1 MTNPAVNIP
10 TVCDTCLSPSRLGET
25 SKSLKLPPI
34 GIVQQLDMAETS
46 GKKSP
51 KSLSGIRTNPRMM
64 NSMLPT
70 LREGAANRSNDSEV
84 FKEGGSG
91 EELTFADRNGFD
103 DNSFDSLL
111 SPSKAADLFSG
122 DDLEVSSDEGDEL
135 DSRLIKIKPKI
146 KVRGRNRSSGDV
158 LGKRY
163 VLKERKLSLQTESKH
178 LSTKMSQ
185 TRIFSLPSPP
195 SQAVFHV
202 SSSRLPFLP
211 EQFPIMAPPT
221 PFRTR
226 TRINQPTKVFY
237 FPNLVKEVNTKQEK
251 IEDAIKVGVTDEA
264 QCKGSRKLESC
275 QSVTQLT
282 WDSTFEAIKTLETSM
297 KMEVTPVPKRRLRES
312 LEEASWVSPSE
323 SVVSES
329 TELNKGQLIIIPHPS
344 VNTTK

>member
-1 MTNPAVNIP
+1 MTKAALGMTNPAVNFP

-122 DDLEVSSDEGDEL
+122 DDFEVSSDEGDEL

-158 LGKRY
+158 LVKRD
-163 VLKERKLSLQTESKH
+163 VLKERKLSLQTE
-178 LSTKMSQ
+178 
-185 TRIFSLPSPP
+185 
-195 SQAVFHV
+195 
-202 SSSRLPFLP
+202 
-211 EQFPIMAPPT
+211 
-221 PFRTR
+221 
-226 TRINQPTKVFY
+226 
-237 FPNLVKEVNTKQEK
+237 
-251 IEDAIKVGVTDEA
+251 
-264 QCKGSRKLESC
+264 
-275 QSVTQLT
+275 
-282 WDSTFEAIKTLETSM
+282 
-297 KMEVTPVPKRRLRES
+297 
-312 LEEASWVSPSE
+312 
-323 SVVSES
+323 
-329 TELNKGQLIIIPHPS
+329 
-344 VNTTK
+344 